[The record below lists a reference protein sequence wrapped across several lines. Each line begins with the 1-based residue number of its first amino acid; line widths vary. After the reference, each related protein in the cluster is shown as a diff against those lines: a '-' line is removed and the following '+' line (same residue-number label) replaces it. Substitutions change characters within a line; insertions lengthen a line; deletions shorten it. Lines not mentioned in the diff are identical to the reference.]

1 MASGA
6 LGSARAR
13 PFLIT
18 FADRSAVIHS
28 HAGHASRLR
37 AGETAPF
44 SLRSTPSMNDLFDQ
58 NRRRPDARVISIRGA
73 REHNLKNVDVEIPR
87 DQLVVFTGLSGS
99 GKSSLAFDTIYAEG
113 QRRYVESLSAYAR
126 QFLEMMQKP
135 DVDQID
141 GLSPAISIEQ
151 KTTSR
156 NPRSTVGTV
165 TEIYD
170 YMRLLWARVGV
181 PYSPATGLPIE
192 SQTVSQMVDR
202 VLALPE
208 GTRLYLLAPVVRG
221 RKGEYRKELAEY
233 LKKGFQRVKIDGT
246 FYELAE
252 APGLDKKF
260 PHDIDVVVDRIVVRS
275 DIGQRLAESFE
286 TALKLAEGLAVIEY
300 ADAPAAAVTSPLA
313 GEVDRPKCG
322 RGRGKQRR
330 PAAEAAP
337 LPNPPPQGGR
347 EQAEPAA
354 KKVAKIHDKSGPE
367 RILFSEKFACP
378 VSGFTIPEIE
388 PRLFSFNNPYGACP
402 ACGGLGVEQHL
413 DEELVIPDK
422 ELSLRKGAIAPW
434 AKSSS
439 PYYIQTL
446 TALGKFY
453 KFTLDTKWKD
463 LPKKTQQ
470 ALLHGSGED
479 EIKFSYEDG
488 VRSYDTKKP
497 FEGVITNINR
507 RYRETESEWAREEM
521 AKYFT
526 DIPCAACTGFRLK
539 PEALCVKVGALHIGE
554 IAEMSVKRAGEWFTE
569 LPDVLNA
576 PQNEIAARVLKE
588 IRERLSFLLDVGLNY
603 LTLARASGTLSGGE
617 SQRIRLASQI
627 GSGLTGVLYV
637 LDEPSIGLHQR
648 DNARLL
654 ETLKRLRDLGNTVI
668 VVEHDEDAIRLA
680 DHVLD
685 VGPGAGIHGGRIV
698 AEGTPADIMADKHS
712 LTGRYLTGALTIDV
726 PERRPVNPRRLLTVT
741 NARGNNLKSVTAEI
755 PLGVFTCIT
764 GVSGGGKSTLLIDT
778 LYKAVARKLNN
789 ASDAPAP
796 HDRIE
801 GLEHIDKIIDIDQSP
816 IGRTPRSNPAT
827 YTGAFTPIR
836 EWFAGLPEAKAR
848 GYEPGRFSF
857 NVKGGRC
864 EACQGDGVIKIEMH
878 FLPDVYVTCDVG
890 KGKRYNRETLEVL
903 FKGKSIADVLDMTV
917 EEAAEFFKAVP
928 RVRET
933 FKTLHRVGLDYIHVG
948 QQATTLS
955 GGEAQRVKLAKEL
968 SKRATG
974 RTLYILDEPT
984 TGLHFHDVK
993 KLLEVLHELVSQGN
1007 TVVVIEHNLE
1017 VIKTADWVIDLGPEG
1032 GDGGGEI
1039 VAWGPP
1045 EDIVKAPRSYTGKFL
1060 GPVLAKVGK
1069 QRKSGASEA
1078 AE

>member
-1 MASGA
+1 MDEVIKAKRQ
-6 LGSARAR
+6 LGSAMRA
-13 PFLIT
+13 IT
-18 FADRSAVIHS
+18 
-28 HAGHASRLR
+28 
-37 AGETAPF
+37 
-44 SLRSTPSMNDLFDQ
+44 
-58 NRRRPDARVISIRGA
+58 IRGA
-73 REHNLKNVDVEIPR
+73 REHNLKNVDLEIPR
-87 DQLVVFTGLSGS
+87 DKLVVFTGLSGS

-151 KTTSR
+151 KTTSK

-192 SQTVSQMVDR
+192 SQIVSQMVDR

-221 RKGEYRKELAEY
+221 RKGEYRKEMAEY

-246 FYELAE
+246 FYELAD
-252 APGLDKKF
+252 APVLDKKF
-260 PHDIDVVVDRIVVRS
+260 PHDIDVVVDRIVVRA

-300 ADAPAAAVTSPLA
+300 ADAPAVVSPPP
-313 GEVDRPKCG
+313 D
-322 RGRGKQRR
+322 RGRSTAKQSGGGKLQR
-330 PAAEAAP
+330 PASDATP
-337 LPNPPPQGGR
+337 LPNPPPEGGR
-347 EQAEPAA
+347 EQPESAA

-402 ACGGLGVEQHL
+402 ACGGLGIEQHI

-422 ELSLRKGAIAPW
+422 ELTLRKGAIAPW

-463 LPKKTQQ
+463 LPKKTQN
-470 ALLHGSGED
+470 AILHGSGED

-488 VRSYDTKKP
+488 VRSYDTRKP
-497 FEGVITNINR
+497 FEGVITNIDR
-507 RYRETESEWAREEM
+507 RYRETESEWAREEL
-521 AKYFT
+521 AKYFS
-526 DIPCAACTGFRLK
+526 DIPCEACHGYRLK
-539 PEALCVKVGALHIGE
+539 PEALCVKIGGKHIGE
-554 IAEMSVKRAGEWFTE
+554 ISELSVRRAGEWFETV
-569 LPDVLNA
+569 PKVLNA
-576 PQNEIAARVLKE
+576 QQNEIAARVLKE

-680 DHVLD
+680 DHVVD
-685 VGPGAGIHGGRIV
+685 VGPGAGMHGGHIV
-698 AEGTPADIMADKHS
+698 AQGTPSDIMNNPKS
-712 LTGRYLTGALTIDV
+712 LTGKYLTGELSVEI
-726 PERRPVNPRRLLTVT
+726 PERRPPNHRRTIKVI
-741 NARGNNLKSVTAEI
+741 NARGNNLKNVSAEI
-755 PLGVFTCIT
+755 PLGLFTCVT

-778 LYKAVARKLNN
+778 LYKAIARKLNN
-789 ASDAPAP
+789 ASEGAAP

-878 FLPDVYVTCDVG
+878 FLPDVYVTCDVC

-1045 EDIVKAPRSYTGKFL
+1045 EDIVKAPRSYTGTFL
-1060 GPVLAKVGK
+1060 APVLAKADGGGR
-1069 QRKSGASEA
+1069 RKRRTDEA

>member
-1 MASGA
+1 MKDGFDSTEKNPG
-6 LGSARAR
+6 RR
-13 PFLIT
+13 
-18 FADRSAVIHS
+18 DR
-28 HAGHASRLR
+28 
-37 AGETAPF
+37 
-44 SLRSTPSMNDLFDQ
+44 
-58 NRRRPDARVISIRGA
+58 RVIAIRGA
-73 REHNLKNVDVEIPR
+73 REHNLKDIDLDIPR
-87 DQLVVFTGLSGS
+87 DRLVVFTGLSGS

-170 YMRLLWARVGV
+170 YMRLLWARVGA
-181 PYSPATGLPIE
+181 PFSPATGLPIE

-202 VLALPE
+202 IMALPE

-221 RKGEYRKELAEY
+221 RKGEYRKELADFM
-233 LKKGFQRVKIDGT
+233 KKGYQRVKVDGS
-246 FYELAE
+246 FYEIAD
-252 APGLDKKF
+252 APVLDKKF
-260 PHDIDVVVDRIVVRS
+260 NHDIDVVVDRIVVRP
-275 DIGQRLAESFE
+275 DITTRLADSLEQ
-286 TALKLAEGLAVIEY
+286 ALKLADGLAVAEF
-300 ADAPAAAVTSPLA
+300 ADAPSPPPAGGRSASAARRVGASGETEHPTPDRLQRSDPPPPGEGEKKTKLATAAASDANRLT
-313 GEVDRPKCG
+313 
-322 RGRGKQRR
+322 
-330 PAAEAAP
+330 
-337 LPNPPPQGGR
+337 
-347 EQAEPAA
+347 
-354 KKVAKIHDKSGPE
+354 
-367 RILFSEKFACP
+367 FSEQFACP

-388 PRLFSFNNPYGACP
+388 PRLFSFNNPFGACP
-402 ACGGLGVEQHL
+402 KCGGLGVEQHI
-413 DEELVIPDK
+413 DADLVIPDR
-422 ELSLRKGAIAPW
+422 ERTLRRGAIAPW

-439 PYYIQTL
+439 PYYVQTL
-446 TALGKFY
+446 LALGKHY
-453 KFTLDTKWKD
+453 RFTLDTKWKD
-463 LPKKTQQ
+463 LPKKTQD
-470 ALLHGSGED
+470 AILYGSGD
-479 EIKFSYEDG
+479 TEIRFSYDDG
-488 VRSYDTKKP
+488 LRAYETRRA
-497 FEGVITNINR
+497 FEGVVTNLER
-507 RYRETESEWAREEM
+507 RFRETDSDWAREEI
-521 AKYFT
+521 ARYFT
-526 DIPCAACTGFRLK
+526 DVPCEACKGYRLK
-539 PEALCVKVGALHIGE
+539 PEALCVKIGGLHIGE
-554 IAEMSVKRAGEWFTE
+554 VSDMSVKGAASWFTE
-569 LPDVLNA
+569 LPQRLTGK
-576 PQNEIAARVLKE
+576 QNEIAVRVLKE
-588 IRERLSFLLDVGLNY
+588 IRERLKFLVDVGLEY

-668 VVEHDEDAIRLA
+668 VVEHDEDAIRSA
-680 DHVLD
+680 DWVLD
-685 VGPGAGIHGGRIV
+685 IGPGAGIHGGHVV
-698 AEGTPADIMADKHS
+698 AQGQIADLMAAQES
-712 LTGRYLTGALTIDV
+712 WTGKYLSGELAVPT
-726 PERRPVNPRRLLTVT
+726 PERRPRNPSRTLTLVG
-741 NARGNNLKSVTAEI
+741 ARGNNLKNITAEI
-755 PLGVFTCIT
+755 PLGLFTCVT
-764 GVSGGGKSTLLIDT
+764 GVSGGGKSTLLVDT
-778 LYKAVARKLNN
+778 LYKALARRLNN

-796 HDRIE
+796 FDRIE
-801 GLEHIDKIIDIDQSP
+801 GLEHLDKVIDIDQSP

-836 EWFAGLPEAKAR
+836 EWFAGLPESRAR

-878 FLPDVYVTCDVG
+878 FLPDVYVTCDVC

-903 FKGKSIADVLDMTV
+903 FRGKSIADVLDMTV
-917 EEAAEFFKAVP
+917 EEALEFFKAVP
-928 RVRET
+928 RVREPL
-933 FKTLHRVGLDYIHVG
+933 KLLHRVGLDYIHVG

-984 TGLHFHDVK
+984 TGLHFHDVA
-993 KLLEVLHELVSQGN
+993 KLLEVLHELTDQGN

-1017 VIKTADWVIDLGPEG
+1017 VIKTADWIIDLGPEG

-1039 VAWGPP
+1039 VVAGAP
-1045 EDIVKAPRSYTGKFL
+1045 EDIVREKKSYTGAFL
-1060 GPVLAKVGK
+1060 KPVLA
-1069 QRKSGASEA
+1069 RRAGASKKKRVEA

>member
-1 MASGA
+1 
-6 LGSARAR
+6 
-13 PFLIT
+13 
-18 FADRSAVIHS
+18 
-28 HAGHASRLR
+28 
-37 AGETAPF
+37 
-44 SLRSTPSMNDLFDQ
+44 MNDLFDSSD
-58 NRRRPDARVISIRGA
+58 NKSGRHGRAADLRVIAIRGA
-73 REHNLKNVDVEIPR
+73 REHNLKNIDLDLPR
-87 DQLVVFTGLSGS
+87 DRLVVFTGLSGS

-165 TEIYD
+165 TEIHD

-202 VLALPE
+202 VMALPE

-221 RKGEYRKELAEY
+221 RKGEYRKELAEFG
-233 LKKGFQRVKIDGT
+233 KKGYQRVKVDGK
-246 FYELAE
+246 FYEIGEVPA
-252 APGLDKKF
+252 LDKKF
-260 PHDIDVVVDRIVVRS
+260 THDIDVVVDRLVVRP
-275 DIGQRLAESFE
+275 DIATRLADSLEQ
-286 TALKLAEGLAVIEY
+286 ALKLADGLAVAEL
-300 ADAPAAAVTSPLA
+300 ADAPSSSPGRAEGARPGDPSSA
-313 GEVDRPKCG
+313 GSEKMDG
-322 RGRGKQRR
+322 RVKPGHD
-330 PAAEAAP
+330 E
-337 LPNPPPQGGR
+337 
-347 EQAEPAA
+347 
-354 KKVAKIHDKSGPE
+354 KKVERAKANRQRNETAE
-367 RILFSEKFACP
+367 RIVFSEKFACP

-388 PRLFSFNNPYGACP
+388 PRLFSFNNPFGACP
-402 ACGGLGVEQHL
+402 KCGGLGVEQHI
-413 DEELVIPDK
+413 DADLVIPDK
-422 ELSLRKGAIAPW
+422 ERTLRKGAISPW

-439 PYYIQTL
+439 PYYVQTL
-446 TALGKFY
+446 LALGKHY

-463 LPKKTQQ
+463 LPKKTQD
-470 ALLHGSGED
+470 AILYGSGD
-479 EIKFSYEDG
+479 TEIRFSYDDG
-488 VRSYDTKKP
+488 MRAYDTRRP
-497 FEGVITNINR
+497 FEGVITNLER
-507 RYRETESEWAREEM
+507 RFRETDSDWAREEI
-521 AKYFT
+521 ARYFT
-526 DIPCAACTGFRLK
+526 DVPCEACLGYRLK
-539 PEALCVKVGALHIGE
+539 PEALCVRVGEKHIGQVSDL
-554 IAEMSVKRAGEWFTE
+554 SVKAAAAWFAE
-569 LPDVLNA
+569 LPQKLNA
-576 PQNEIAARVLKE
+576 KQNEIAVRILKE
-588 IRERLSFLLDVGLNY
+588 IRARLKFLVDVGLDY

-668 VVEHDEDAIRLA
+668 VVEHDEDAIRAA
-680 DHVLD
+680 DYVVD
-685 VGPGAGIHGGRIV
+685 VGPGAGVHGGSIV
-698 AEGTPADIMADKHS
+698 AQGTPDDIMAAPNS
-712 LTGRYLTGALTIDV
+712 LTGQYLNGVREIAI
-726 PERRPVNPRRLLTVT
+726 PERRPKNPSRALKIVG
-741 NARGNNLKSVTAEI
+741 ARGNNLKNITAEI
-755 PLGVFTCIT
+755 PLGLFTCVT
-764 GVSGGGKSTLLIDT
+764 GVSGGGKSTLLVDT
-778 LYKAVARKLNN
+778 LYKALARRLNG
-789 ASDAPAP
+789 ASEAPAKF
-796 HDRIE
+796 DRIE
-801 GLEHIDKIIDIDQSP
+801 GIEHLDKIIDIDQSP

-836 EWFAGLPEAKAR
+836 EWFAGLPESKAR

-878 FLPDVYVTCDVG
+878 FLPDVYVTCDVC

-917 EEAAEFFKAVP
+917 EEALEFFKAVP
-928 RVRET
+928 RVRDI
-933 FKTLHRVGLDYIHVG
+933 LALLRRVGLDYIHVG

-984 TGLHFHDVK
+984 TGLHFHDVA
-993 KLLEVLHELVSQGN
+993 KLLEVLHELVESGN

-1017 VIKTADWVIDLGPEG
+1017 VIKTADWIIDLGPEG

-1039 VAWGPP
+1039 VAAGTP
-1045 EDIVKAPRSYTGKFL
+1045 EHIVREKRSYTGQFL
-1060 GPVLAKVGK
+1060 KPVLARSAGAK
-1069 QRKSGASEA
+1069 RKRRIEA

>member
-1 MASGA
+1 MFQVKPAMASP
-6 LGSARAR
+6 R
-13 PFLIT
+13 
-18 FADRSAVIHS
+18 
-28 HAGHASRLR
+28 
-37 AGETAPF
+37 
-44 SLRSTPSMNDLFDQ
+44 MNDLFDKSRAA
-58 NRRRPDARVISIRGA
+58 RRGARDTVVRDASARASGTGSARDTRVIAIRGA
-73 REHNLKNVDVEIPR
+73 REHNLKNIDVEIPR
-87 DQLVVFTGLSGS
+87 DELVVFTGLSGS

-170 YMRLLWARVGV
+170 YMRLLWARIGV

-202 VLALPE
+202 IMALPE

-221 RKGEYRKELAEY
+221 RKGEYRKELADWM
-233 LKKGFQRVKIDGT
+233 KRGFQRVKIDGT
-246 FYELAE
+246 FYEIAQ
-252 APGLDKKF
+252 APALDKKF
-260 PHDIDVVVDRIVVRS
+260 KHDIDVVVDRVVVRP
-275 DIGQRLAESFE
+275 DLATRLADSLQ
-286 TALKLAEGLAVIEY
+286 TALHLADGLAVAEFADGTASASAATEGEKKTKLAE
-300 ADAPAAAVTSPLA
+300 AAVSDA
-313 GEVDRPKCG
+313 
-322 RGRGKQRR
+322 
-330 PAAEAAP
+330 
-337 LPNPPPQGGR
+337 N
-347 EQAEPAA
+347 
-354 KKVAKIHDKSGPE
+354 
-367 RILFSEKFACP
+367 RIIFSEKFACP

-388 PRLFSFNNPYGACP
+388 PRLFSFNNPFGACP
-402 ACGGLGVEQHL
+402 ACGGLGVEQHV
-413 DEELVIPDK
+413 DADLVIPDK
-422 ELSLRKGAIAPW
+422 DATLRKGAIAPW

-446 TALGKFY
+446 QALGKHYRFA
-453 KFTLDTKWKD
+453 LDTKWKD
-463 LPKKTQQ
+463 LPKKVQDVI
-470 ALLHGSGED
+470 LNGSGED
-479 EIKFSYEDG
+479 AIKFVYEDG
-488 VRSYDTKKP
+488 ARSYETRKP
-497 FEGVITNINR
+497 FEGVLTNLER
-507 RYRETESEWAREEM
+507 RFRETESDWAREEI

-526 DIPCAACTGFRLK
+526 DIPCVACHGFRLK
-539 PEALCVKVGALHIGE
+539 PEALSVKIGGLHIGE
-554 IAEMSVKRAGEWFTE
+554 VAQASVKRAGEWFAE
-569 LPDVLNA
+569 LPEKLTA
-576 PQNEIAARVLKE
+576 KQNEIAVRVLKE
-588 IRERLSFLLDVGLNY
+588 IRERLKFLVDVGLEY
-603 LTLARASGTLSGGE
+603 LTLSRASGTLSGGE

-668 VVEHDEDAIRLA
+668 VVEHDEDAIRTA

-685 VGPGAGIHGGRIV
+685 IGPGAGIHGGEIV
-698 AEGTPADIMADKHS
+698 AQGTPADIMANPHS
-712 LTGRYLTGALTIDV
+712 LTGRYLNGELTIAV
-726 PERRPVNPRRLLTVT
+726 PQRRVPDPRRALKLV
-741 NARGNNLKSVTAEI
+741 NARGNNLKNVTAEI
-755 PLGVFTCIT
+755 PLGLFTCVT
-764 GVSGGGKSTLLIDT
+764 GVSGGGKSTLLVDT
-778 LYKAVARKLNN
+778 LYKAIARKLNG
-789 ASDAPAP
+789 ASEAPAP
-796 HDRIE
+796 HDRIV
-801 GLEHIDKIIDIDQSP
+801 GLEHLDKVIDIDQSP

-836 EWFAGLPEAKAR
+836 EWFAGLPEARAR

-864 EACQGDGVIKIEMH
+864 EACEGDGVIKIEMH
-878 FLPDVYVTCDVG
+878 FLPDVYVTCDVC
-890 KGKRYNRETLEVL
+890 KGKRYNRETLEVT

-917 EEAAEFFKAVP
+917 EEAADFFRAVP
-928 RVRET
+928 RVRNT
-933 FKTLHRVGLDYIHVG
+933 LTTLHRVGLDYVHVG

-993 KLLEVLHELVSQGN
+993 KLLEVLHELTDQGN
-1007 TVVVIEHNLE
+1007 SVVVIEHNLE
-1017 VIKTADWVIDLGPEG
+1017 VIKTADWIIDLGPEG

-1039 VAWGPP
+1039 VAAGPP
-1045 EDIVKAPRSYTGKFL
+1045 EEIVREKRSYTGQFL
-1060 GPVLAKVGK
+1060 KPVLERRDAGGK
-1069 QRKSGASEA
+1069 KKRVEA